1 MQAAEHQQ
9 TVDQAQPE
17 TKRDRVRRL
26 FIAPLAAEGMRFER
40 GTSEEVQVK
49 RLNQMAD
56 DLTHLSDVELG
67 RLRLC
72 MRSKGGGTKKTFWP
86 GRVSILGYAES
97 VHPRPIAD
105 LPKLKDWFV
114 SAVGRG
120 AVADMARLVAEFE
133 FWTRRKHPPFH
144 ASHERIVA
152 AEASEIG
159 PRAERLVERR
169 GRGALSDP
177 GDVHWL
183 ARYEE
188 TEAML
193 RGWLAESGGGA

>member
-1 MQAAEHQQ
+1 MQATEHQQ
-9 TVDQAQPE
+9 TVDQVQPE

-72 MRSKGGGTKKTFWP
+72 MRSKGDGTKKTFWP
-86 GRVSILGYAES
+86 GRVSILGFAES

-105 LPKLKDWFV
+105 LPRLKDWFI
-114 SAVGRG
+114 SAAGREAALVEG
-120 AVADMARLVAEFE
+120 RLVAEFE
-133 FWTRRKHPPFH
+133 FWTRHKHPPYAETH
-144 ASHERIVA
+144 KRLVASR
-152 AEASEIG
+152 ASEIG
-159 PRAERLVERR
+159 PKAARLVERR

-177 GDVHWL
+177 GDIHWL
-183 ARYEE
+183 ARFEE

-193 RGWLAESGGGA
+193 RGWLAESGGAA